1 MDLNWK
7 GLKRLKPSSKR
18 FLFAYKPLAKKWSFG
33 TYTSSTWIV
42 LVSPLRTYY
51 SQLRKSHRRI
61 LRDDFWWIDDL
72 LMTSSSVRLLDGEM
86 SESGWGWWPRE
97 SFRQERITCQ
107 DATQAF
113 NTREMIT
120 VDMVCFTK
128 PDTFKAK
135 LQLSKYFQ
143 CHSHICHRF
152 AIMNGLPD
160 ADGGA
165 VSHVRPGA
173 PADKEAITIHF
184 VAGYQTKTI
193 KRTKRQK
200 VVKIKCHFQFS
211 KNRFC
216 DFFRKGHKTYY
227 YLALYRQE

>member
-128 PDTFKAK
+128 PDTFKPTA
-135 LQLSKYFQ
+135 
-143 CHSHICHRF
+143 
-152 AIMNGLPD
+152 
-160 ADGGA
+160 
-165 VSHVRPGA
+165 
-173 PADKEAITIHF
+173 
-184 VAGYQTKTI
+184 
-193 KRTKRQK
+193 
-200 VVKIKCHFQFS
+200 VVKILSMSLSHLSPIRHNERTSRRGWRGCFTRSPRRPRGQGSHHYS
-211 KNRFC
+211 LRRRLPDKNN
-216 DFFRKGHKTYY
+216 
-227 YLALYRQE
+227 